1 MEFLNRLYSNE
12 YFGIGL
18 FIVISVLALLFLIIL
33 FFGKKDEKKRL
44 ELERLNLETED
55 KTKPKE
61 EEELTTLEPIVLHKE
76 EQEQKQE
83 KEIEPLTMNQEENIE
98 TLEEIKETPKEEFDP
113 FVTSNLV
120 LNTDYIVPEEES
132 IPNKTEENTYNFDSI
147 INQEEEPEIDESI
160 DEVLNKYDAIEESLK
175 REENIEPLTPIIEEE
190 KTEPIFTP
198 KEPKREAPFSSVYL
212 EQEKT
217 KLEEPKPKFEL
228 PKRANLEKKDIDTT
242 IMNDQILSSLQN
254 HKEE

>member
-1 MEFLNRLYSNE
+1 MLTEKQYKLLMFINKVTKETGCSPSFDEMRTAVGLKSKS
-12 YFGIGL
+12 GIH
-18 FIVISVLALLFLIIL
+18 ALI
-33 FFGKKDEKKRL
+33 GA
-44 ELERLNLETED
+44 
-55 KTKPKE
+55 
-61 EEELTTLEPIVLHKE
+61 
-76 EQEQKQE
+76 
-83 KEIEPLTMNQEENIE
+83 
-98 TLEEIKETPKEEFDP
+98 LEEREFIKKLPHKARALEVIRMPKFKP
-113 FVTSNLV
+113 R
-120 LNTDYIVPEEES
+120 
-132 IPNKTEENTYNFDSI
+132 
-147 INQEEEPEIDESI
+147 
-160 DEVLNKYDAIEESLK
+160 A
-175 REENIEPLTPIIEEE
+175 IIEEE